1 MIVKIDSSENYVLA
15 ENVKVAIEKLKKIAP
30 KCTDKIV
37 NVNLSEIKD
46 LNKVKITLND
56 ADDIVFIFAHGAENH
71 VGNFDLENLTNLFEN
86 SAGKTFVFISCKSG
100 VKVNNISFAEK
111 FAEKNNC
118 RVLAPN
124 GCSVFSMNGIAV
136 IPVEK
141 ENIYDAMQKKLEK
154 EYKEQVLNKMFD
166 ACVSDEN
173 CNTITWDKL
182 TSLEQLTEHGF
193 LCVDKRPK

>member
-37 NVNLSEIKD
+37 NVGPSYD
-46 LNKVKITLND
+46 PAYFKITLID
-56 ADDIVFIFAHGAENH
+56 PEDIVFIFAHGAENH

-100 VKVNNISFAEK
+100 VKVNNKSFAEK